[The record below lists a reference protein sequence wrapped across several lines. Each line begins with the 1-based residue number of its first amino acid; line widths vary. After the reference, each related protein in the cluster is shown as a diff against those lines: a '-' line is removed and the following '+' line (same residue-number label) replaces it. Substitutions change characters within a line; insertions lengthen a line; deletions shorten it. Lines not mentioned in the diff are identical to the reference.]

1 MATATQAP
9 TPTPGAMVP
18 ADQSKNID
26 AILDKQIEYVPF
38 LSEQQISLTPRMV
51 IRFMCKPTKSGKRAT
66 LEQALHF
73 CMLCKA
79 RGLNP
84 WEGDAFLV
92 GYDTA
97 DGPEFSLITAHQA
110 FLKRAEIH
118 PEYDGMKSGVIVKRG
133 DDVIEEEGDFYMGG
147 DDLLGGW
154 AKVLFKTRTNPVYKR
169 LRLSTFNKG
178 FGRWKVDP
186 AGMIVKCAEADAL
199 RSAFPNS
206 LGGMYLEDEMPGK
219 SSGEEGG
226 ATNGSPGEV
235 ENLRAKTVAKTAEL
249 KERLNA
255 PVVIDAEAIQSGGP
269 NETDSE
275 HSPETAESRK
285 ARETTEKKRV
295 RASIQEKTKDLGWDE
310 KRIDQFFGGRD
321 INAFSLKELTEL
333 DQSLDEIKSGA

>member
-1 MATATQAP
+1 MERWRSYLLRTEPEGLHGRANKLPCTSPGERAKGMTAAAQEQST
-9 TPTPGAMVP
+9 AMVTQDST
-18 ADQSKNID
+18 A
-26 AILDKQIEYVPF
+26 LDKVLDKPIEYIPF
-38 LSEQQISLTPRMV
+38 LSEQQIQLTPRMV

-84 WEGDAFLV
+84 WEGDAYIV

-133 DDVIEEEGDFYMGG
+133 DEILEMEGDFYLES
-147 DDLLGGW
+147 DVLLGGW
-154 AKVLFKTRTNPVYKR
+154 ATVLFKNRTNPVYKK
-169 LRLSTFNKG
+169 LRLSVFNKG

-219 SSGEEGG
+219 H
-226 ATNGSPGEV
+226 ATDIAPNGNG
-235 ENLRAKTVAKTAEL
+235 
-249 KERLNA
+249 
-255 PVVIDAEAIQSGGP
+255 VI
-269 NETDSE
+269 ETKALSKSE
-275 HSPETAESRK
+275 
-285 ARETTEKKRV
+285 
-295 RASIQEKTKDLGWDE
+295 
-310 KRIDQFFGGRD
+310 
-321 INAFSLKELTEL
+321 
-333 DQSLDEIKSGA
+333 